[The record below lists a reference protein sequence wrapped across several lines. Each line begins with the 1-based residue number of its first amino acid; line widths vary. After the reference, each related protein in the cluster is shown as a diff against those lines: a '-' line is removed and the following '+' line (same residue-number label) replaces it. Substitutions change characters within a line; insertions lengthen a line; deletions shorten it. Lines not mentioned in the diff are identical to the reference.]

1 MFFKKKAP
9 KFEQKS
15 VSAVKKKKISLDI
28 YYLQS
33 GKVYNSCYSYD
44 LETDDVGAMD
54 ENSKKIVETLQ
65 LIVSDIY
72 TQLNDKSTDFVYVE
86 EQSFILNKKD
96 FLNCNITTKNY

>member
-1 MFFKKKAP
+1 MFFKKKAA
-9 KFEQKS
+9 ESVQKP
-15 VSAVKKKKISLDI
+15 VSAVKKKKISLDL

-33 GKVYNSCYSYD
+33 GKVYSSCYSYD
-44 LETDDVGAMD
+44 LETDDAGVMD

-72 TQLNDKSTDFVYVE
+72 TQLNDKSTDYVYIE